1 MLKTF
6 TSNRFQESYH
16 YLVLANGLKVV
27 LYPKEGYNSTYVIYS
42 TNFGSDDIEFKA
54 IGKDRFCRMPAGV
67 AHFLE
72 HKMFETSDGT
82 DATEK
87 LAALGAD
94 TNAFTSNT
102 ETAYLFSTTGNV
114 IESLKILLD
123 FVGECSYTEESIERE
138 KDIIEQ
144 ERSMYADIPNN
155 VAKYNALKL
164 MYQENSVRNDIAGTK
179 KSIKQI
185 TKYDL
190 DTCYA
195 TFYHPSNMK
204 LVIVGKF
211 DYQEVAKMIEDYF
224 KDDKRIPYIIERK
237 NPIEILPIKEHVKTV
252 EMDVNIPI
260 ISMGIRINSSEIPY
274 VEKELKSTYITY
286 WLKESLNINS
296 DFYQNVNNS
305 GLITGPFTYFVTF
318 SDTYEY
324 IMITASSKYP
334 NQLCEL
340 IKKEILSIKDKPLDF
355 ESIKRYEKSC
365 VASVIRSFNS
375 IEAISDLVNEALDA
389 NMPVYDYLERVLKF
403 DYNDLSDVRSV
414 FDERNLVVSKVVNIE
429 K

>member
-6 TSNRFQESYH
+6 TSTKFQESYF
-16 YLVLANGLKVV
+16 YLVLPNGLKVV
-27 LYPKEGYNSTYVIYS
+27 LYPKKGYNSTYVIYS
-42 TNFGSDDIEFKA
+42 TNFGADDIEFKA

-72 HKMFETSDGT
+72 HKMFETADGT

-102 ETAYLFSTTGNV
+102 ETAYLFSTTDNV
-114 IESLKILLD
+114 IESLKVLLD
-123 FVGECSYTEESIERE
+123 FVGECNYTETSIERE

-144 ERSMYADIPNN
+144 ERSMYADMPNN

-190 DTCYA
+190 DTCYE

-224 KDDKRIPYIIERK
+224 KDDKRIPYNIERK
-237 NPIEILPIKEHVKTV
+237 NSIETNPIIENVKSV

-260 ISMGIRINSSEIPY
+260 ISLGIRINHRDIPY
-274 VEKELKSTYITY
+274 VEKELQSAYITY
-286 WLKESLNINS
+286 WLKESFDVNS
-296 DFYQNVNNS
+296 DFYQNIKNK
-305 GLITGPFTYFVTF
+305 GLVIGPISYFVTF
-318 SDTYEY
+318 SDSYEY
-324 IMITASSKYP
+324 LMITASSKLP
-334 NQLCEL
+334 NQLCEIL
-340 IKKEILSIKDKPLDF
+340 KKEILAIKDKELDIN
-355 ESIKRYEKSC
+355 SIKRYEKSFI
-365 VASVIRSFNS
+365 ASIIRSFNS

-389 NMPVYDYLERVLKF
+389 NMSLYDYLERLLQF
-403 DYNDLSDVRSV
+403 DYTDLSNARTV
-414 FDERNLVVSKVVNIE
+414 FDERYLVVSKVLAIE